1 MLGGI
6 YKGRPVT
13 LGYVKIIDLHQ
24 GTDSQEIAMGMH
36 LLVVYTSVLSQNNL
50 ASQNRTP
57 AADAHPWCRAFRVFS
72 RAGL

>member
-24 GTDSQEIAMGMH
+24 GTDSQAIAMGMH
-36 LLVVYTSVLSQNNL
+36 LLAGCCLHFGAIAKQPGLLEPHTSS
-50 ASQNRTP
+50 
-57 AADAHPWCRAFRVFS
+57 
-72 RAGL
+72 